1 MGLEKKMN
9 FKEDKGLILI
19 IIGILCSITV
29 FGLLI
34 GIPLII
40 IGTYFLYKKPNI
52 VEKDLDDK
60 LKEKRD
66 ELNNINVKLDELE
79 KKKEQEIDNKLKNKH
94 Q

>member
-40 IGTYFLYKKPNI
+40 IGTYFI
-52 VEKDLDDK
+52 
-60 LKEKRD
+60 
-66 ELNNINVKLDELE
+66 
-79 KKKEQEIDNKLKNKH
+79 
-94 Q
+94 